1 MKKYLVLFAGVFMF
15 SACCATTPVRQVDV
29 YGPDIS
35 YQVKIRS
42 YPRHHIHHH
51 HHPIIIR
58 PARPK
63 HIAPS
68 PVGPSHHHPGLR
80 G

>member
-1 MKKYLVLFAGVFMF
+1 MKKYLVLFTGVFMF

-29 YGPDIS
+29 YGENPTYFVSI
-35 YQVKIRS
+35 KS

-51 HHPIIIR
+51 HPIIVW
-58 PARPK
+58 PAHKK
-63 HIAPS
+63 HIVPAPAK
-68 PVGPSHHHPGLR
+68 PHHHPKFR

>member
-1 MKKYLVLFAGVFMF
+1 MKKYLVLFTGVFMF

-29 YGPDIS
+29 YGPEIS
-35 YQVKIRS
+35 YQVSIKS

-51 HHPIIIR
+51 PVIVR
-58 PARPK
+58 PAHKK
-63 HIAPS
+63 HIVPAPAKL
-68 PVGPSHHHPGLR
+68 HHHPKFR